1 MTPISS
7 NILLDSLNWRYATKA
22 FDPARKISPAD
33 WSTLEQALVLTPSS
47 FGLQPWK
54 FVVITDQTVKDSLV
68 PVSWGQRQVA
78 DASHI
83 VVMAVKTEIGEADV
97 TAYMENTAKTRGI
110 PVESMDGFKNIILGF
125 IANPPFGLTVK
136 DWVTRQVYISL
147 GNLMTSASLLGI
159 DTCPMEGFDPE
170 KYNEILGLTKLGLRS
185 VVTCPV
191 GYRAESDKYAS
202 LPKVRFPASELVLHI

>member
-110 PVESMDGFKNIILGF
+110 PIESMDGFKNIILGF

-136 DWVTRQVYISL
+136 DWVTRQAYISL

>member
-159 DTCPMEGFDPE
+159 DICPMEGFDPE

>member
-110 PVESMDGFKNIILGF
+110 PVESMDGFKNIILSF

-136 DWVTRQVYISL
+136 DWVTRQAYISL

>member
-136 DWVTRQVYISL
+136 DWVTRQAYISL